1 MKRRFLALV
10 LAGCLAAVL
19 STAAWAMSPTGFYLN
34 VELPSGETIAL
45 DVESGD
51 SIDNVKEELEMK
63 TKIAA
68 GEQHLYY
75 GGKLLVDGRTLAN
88 YNIQKGST
96 LLLTT
101 KIKGTPA
108 GEKLT
113 EENMSGSTI
122 GAPVTISE
130 KTLNSGTYY
139 LCNNVKLTQALVIQG
154 DVTLDLNGFVLKI
167 TGSGSVIKI
176 ESGTLTLVD
185 SHPAAIH
192 KFVKEATGLWT
203 LNENAGTEIVKG
215 GVITGGIGRE
225 HSFSSVYGSISE
237 NGGGGVFINQ
247 DASFVMESGNIV
259 GCSAVGEH
267 NTAGGVLVAR
277 SASFV
282 MKAGKI
288 AGCTAARGGG
298 VYVADKNEAKT
309 LGRFT
314 MEGGSIVGCV
324 ATDESYSGGGVANHG
339 DFTMTGGTIRSCTAT
354 AGHGGGICSVRQL
367 HISGS
372 AVVTDCKAGGSYASS
387 GAMLISPDSTYT
399 AIIAGGTFD
408 GNVVNNKSTTITGG
422 TFSDEVQNSGV
433 IENGQFNGAVN
444 NYEGTI
450 KGGTFY
456 GSVKNESDYD
466 DGVLRRA
473 GTISGGTFNGTV
485 TNEAAGRISGGTY
498 NGSVYGT
505 FYTVAFVSNGGT
517 AVPNQKYANTPVTAP
532 TVSRAGYTL
541 VGWYTDEAC
550 TAAYDFT
557 QPVTDSVTLYA
568 KWEAAPRYYYNS
580 GTTTDTD
587 NADED
592 KKGSPKTFDP
602 GAGIYAV
609 SVALSL
615 TGTAWIGRKRH

>member
-34 VELPSGETIAL
+34 VELPSGKTIAL

-154 DVTLDLNGFVLKI
+154 DVTLDLNGFVLQHENRDAND
-167 TGSGSVIKI
+167 SVIQMD
-176 ESGTLTLVD
+176 SGTLTLVD
-185 SHPAAIH
+185 SNPDAIH

-247 DASFVMESGNIV
+247 DASFVMEGGNIV

-298 VYVADKNEAKT
+298 VYVADRDGDYA
-309 LGRFT
+309 LGSFT
-314 MEGGSIVGCV
+314 MNGGTIEWCV
-324 ATDESYSGGGVANHG
+324 AYGSAAYDDGGGVNNLG
-339 DFTMTGGTIRSCTAT
+339 SFTMNGGTIRNCTA
-354 AGHGGGICSVRQL
+354 AYGYGGGISSLRNITICGDAFVRDCTASQDK
-367 HISGS
+367 SS
-372 AVVTDCKAGGSYASS
+372 AMYLNPSNPADRAVIEGGTFRGNIYASPYCT
-387 GAMLISPDSTYT
+387 GMVAVT
-399 AIIAGGTFD
+399 GGTFD
-408 GNVVNNKSTTITGG
+408 PGQPNGITLH
-422 TFSDEVQNSGV
+422 TV
-433 IENGQFNGAVN
+433 
-444 NYEGTI
+444 
-450 KGGTFY
+450 
-456 GSVKNESDYD
+456 
-466 DGVLRRA
+466 
-473 GTISGGTFNGTV
+473 TFN
-485 TNEAAGRISGGTY
+485 
-498 NGSVYGT
+498 
-505 FYTVAFVSNGGT
+505 SNGGSD
-517 AVPNQKYANTPVTAP
+517 VPEQIRANAAATKPADP
-532 TVSRAGYTL
+532 TRSGYDFG
-541 VGWYTDEAC
+541 GWYTDEA
-550 TAAYDFT
+550 FT
-557 QPVTDSVTLYA
+557 TEYTFTESEKVTQALTLYA
-568 KWEAAPRYYYNS
+568 KWTKEAAKYYYYS
-580 GTTTDTD
+580 PADGSADT
-587 NADED
+587 A
-592 KKGSPKTFDP
+592 KGSPKTFDADV
-602 GAGIYAV
+602 GVYVGMAV
-609 SVALSL
+609 LSVSGSAVVL
-615 TGTAWIGRKRH
+615 GKKRK

>member
-19 STAAWAMSPTGFYLN
+19 STAAWAMSPTGFCLN

-51 SIDNVKEELEMK
+51 SIDNIKGKLETK

-154 DVTLDLNGFVLKI
+154 DVTLDLNGFVLQHENRDAND
-167 TGSGSVIKI
+167 SVIKI

-185 SHPAAIH
+185 SNPDAIH

-298 VYVADKNEAKT
+298 VYVADRDGDYA
-309 LGRFT
+309 LGSFT
-314 MEGGSIVGCV
+314 MNGGTIEWCV
-324 ATDESYSGGGVANHG
+324 AYGSAAYDDGGGVNNLG
-339 DFTMTGGTIRSCTAT
+339 SFTINGGTIRNCTA
-354 AGHGGGICSVRQL
+354 AYGYGGGISSLRNITICGDAFVRDCTASQDE
-367 HISGS
+367 SS
-372 AVVTDCKAGGSYASS
+372 AMYLNPSNPADRAV
-387 GAMLISPDSTYT
+387 IE
-399 AIIAGGTFD
+399 GGTFR
-408 GNVVNNKSTTITGG
+408 GNIYASPYCTGMVAVTGG
-422 TFSDEVQNSGV
+422 IFDPGQP
-433 IENGQFNGAVN
+433 NGITLHTV
-444 NYEGTI
+444 
-450 KGGTFY
+450 
-456 GSVKNESDYD
+456 
-466 DGVLRRA
+466 
-473 GTISGGTFNGTV
+473 TFN
-485 TNEAAGRISGGTY
+485 
-498 NGSVYGT
+498 
-505 FYTVAFVSNGGT
+505 SNGGSD
-517 AVPNQKYANTPVTAP
+517 VPEQIRANAAATKPD
-532 TVSRAGYTL
+532 SRKAGYTL

-557 QPVTDSVTLYA
+557 KPVTDSVTLYA

>member
-19 STAAWAMSPTGFYLN
+19 STAAWATLPTGFYLN

-45 DVESGD
+45 DAESGD

-122 GAPVTISE
+122 GAPVTINE

-192 KFVKEATGLWT
+192 KFVKNTDDLWMLDESQGAGIIRGGIITGR
-203 LNENAGTEIVKG
+203 NAG
-215 GVITGGIGRE
+215 
-225 HSFSSVYGSISE
+225 Y
-237 NGGGGVFINQ
+237 NDGGGVYVCPG
-247 DASFVMESGNIV
+247 AGLVMRGGSIV
-259 GCSAVGEH
+259 GC
-267 NTAGGVLVAR
+267 
-277 SASFV
+277 
-282 MKAGKI
+282 KAKQ
-288 AGCTAARGGG
+288 GGG

-372 AVVTDCKAGGSYASS
+372 AIVTDCKAGGSYVSS

-399 AIIAGGTFD
+399 AVIAGGTFD
-408 GNVVNNKSTTITGG
+408 GNVVNNKSTTIIGG
-422 TFSDEVQNSGV
+422 TFSGQVRNSGV

-456 GSVKNESDYD
+456 GSVKNSGECDL
-466 DGVLRRA
+466 GTPFHI
-473 GTISGGTFNGTV
+473 GTISGGTFNGNV
-485 TNEAAGRISGGTY
+485 TNEGAGRISGGTF
-498 NGSVYGT
+498 NGSLDGT
-505 FYTVAFVSNGGT
+505 FYTVAFESNGGSD
-517 AVPNQKYANTPVTAP
+517 VPGQIRANAAATKPADP
-532 TVSRAGYTL
+532 TRSGY
-541 VGWYTDEAC
+541 VFAGWYTDEAC

-557 QPVTDSVTLYA
+557 QPVTDNITLYA

-587 NADED
+587 NGDED

>member
-34 VELPSGETIAL
+34 VELPSGKTIAL

-51 SIDNVKEELEMK
+51 SIDNVKQK
-63 TKIAA
+63 VQNAA
-68 GEQHLYY
+68 GVSVTEQYLYY
-75 GGKLLVDGRTLAN
+75 GGKFLNNGRTLAD
-88 YNIQKGST
+88 YNIQKEST
-96 LLLTT
+96 LLVASEA
-101 KIKGTPA
+101 KGTPSGTPLTA
-108 GEKLT
+108 AEPLKEWVNITEEKVLT
-113 EENMSGSTI
+113 E
-122 GAPVTISE
+122 GA
-130 KTLNSGTYY
+130 YF
-139 LCNNVKLTQALVIQG
+139 LCNNVNLTQTLVIRG
-154 DVTLDLNGFVLKI
+154 NVTLDLNGFVLKI

-192 KFVKEATGLWT
+192 KFVKNTDDLWM
-203 LNENAGTEIVKG
+203 LDESQGAGIVRG
-215 GVITGGIGRE
+215 GIITGGIGRE

-247 DASFVMESGNIV
+247 DASFVMEGGNIV

-298 VYVADKNEAKT
+298 VYVADRDGDYA
-309 LGRFT
+309 LGSFT
-314 MEGGSIVGCV
+314 MNGGTIEWCV
-324 ATDESYSGGGVANHG
+324 AYGSAAYDDGGGVNNLG
-339 DFTMTGGTIRSCTAT
+339 SFTMNGGTIRNCTA
-354 AGHGGGICSVRQL
+354 AYGYGGGISSLRNITICGDAFVRDCTASQDK
-367 HISGS
+367 SS
-372 AVVTDCKAGGSYASS
+372 AMYLNPSNPADRAVIEGGTFRGNIYASPYCT
-387 GAMLISPDSTYT
+387 GMVAVT
-399 AIIAGGTFD
+399 GGTFD
-408 GNVVNNKSTTITGG
+408 PGQPNGITLH
-422 TFSDEVQNSGV
+422 TV
-433 IENGQFNGAVN
+433 
-444 NYEGTI
+444 
-450 KGGTFY
+450 
-456 GSVKNESDYD
+456 
-466 DGVLRRA
+466 
-473 GTISGGTFNGTV
+473 TFN
-485 TNEAAGRISGGTY
+485 
-498 NGSVYGT
+498 
-505 FYTVAFVSNGGT
+505 SNGGSD
-517 AVPNQKYANTPVTAP
+517 VPRQIRANAAATKPADP
-532 TVSRAGYTL
+532 TRSGY
-541 VGWYTDEAC
+541 VFAGWYTDEAC

-557 QPVTDSVTLYA
+557 QPVRDSVTLYA

-587 NADED
+587 NADKD

>member
-19 STAAWAMSPTGFYLN
+19 STAAWASETPTS
-34 VELPSGETIAL
+34 VST
-45 DVESGD
+45 ES
-51 SIDNVKEELEMK
+51 E
-63 TKIAA
+63 
-68 GEQHLYY
+68 
-75 GGKLLVDGRTLAN
+75 
-88 YNIQKGST
+88 
-96 LLLTT
+96 LTT
-101 KIKGTPA
+101 ALGDTAVTSIQLKGNIDISNT
-108 GEKLT
+108 LV
-113 EENMSGSTI
+113 
-122 GAPVTISE
+122 VT
-130 KTLNSGTYY
+130 K
-139 LCNNVKLTQALVIQG
+139 
-154 DVTLDLNGFVLKI
+154 DVTLDLNGFVLQHENRDAND
-167 TGSGSVIKI
+167 SVIKI

-185 SHPAAIH
+185 SNPDAIH

-203 LNENAGTEIVKG
+203 LNENAGTKIVKG

-247 DASFVMESGNIV
+247 DASFVMEGGNIV

-298 VYVADKNEAKT
+298 VYVADRDGDYA
-309 LGRFT
+309 LGSFT
-314 MEGGSIVGCV
+314 MNGGTIEWCV
-324 ATDESYSGGGVANHG
+324 AYGSAAYDDGGGVNNLG
-339 DFTMTGGTIRSCTAT
+339 SFTMNGGTIRNCTA
-354 AGHGGGICSVRQL
+354 AYGYGGGISSLRNITICGDAFVRDCTASQDK
-367 HISGS
+367 SS
-372 AVVTDCKAGGSYASS
+372 AMYLNPSNPADRAVIEGGTFRGNIYASPYCT
-387 GAMLISPDSTYT
+387 GMVAVT
-399 AIIAGGTFD
+399 GGTFD
-408 GNVVNNKSTTITGG
+408 PGQPNGITLH
-422 TFSDEVQNSGV
+422 TV
-433 IENGQFNGAVN
+433 
-444 NYEGTI
+444 
-450 KGGTFY
+450 
-456 GSVKNESDYD
+456 
-466 DGVLRRA
+466 
-473 GTISGGTFNGTV
+473 TFN
-485 TNEAAGRISGGTY
+485 
-498 NGSVYGT
+498 
-505 FYTVAFVSNGGT
+505 SNGGSD
-517 AVPNQKYANTPVTAP
+517 VPEQIRANAAATKPADP
-532 TVSRAGYTL
+532 TRSGY
-541 VGWYTDEAC
+541 VFAGWYTDEAC

-557 QPVTDSVTLYA
+557 KPVTDNITLYA

>member
-19 STAAWAMSPTGFYLN
+19 STAAWAMSPTGFCLN

-45 DVESGD
+45 DAASGD
-51 SIDNVKEELEMK
+51 SIDNIIGKLETK

-139 LCNNVKLTQALVIQG
+139 LCNNVNLTHPLVIRG
-154 DVTLDLNGFVLKI
+154 NVTLDLNGFVLKI

-192 KFVKEATGLWT
+192 KFVKNTDDLWM
-203 LNENAGTEIVKG
+203 LDENAGTEIVKG

-247 DASFVMESGNIV
+247 DASFVMEGGNIV

-298 VYVADKNEAKT
+298 VYVADRDGDYA
-309 LGRFT
+309 LGSFT
-314 MEGGSIVGCV
+314 MNGGTIEWCV
-324 ATDESYSGGGVANHG
+324 AYGSAAYDDGGGVNNLG
-339 DFTMTGGTIRSCTAT
+339 SFTMNGGTIRNCTA
-354 AGHGGGICSVRQL
+354 AYGYGGGISSLRNITICGDAFVRDCTASQDE
-367 HISGS
+367 SS
-372 AVVTDCKAGGSYASS
+372 AMYLNPSNPADRAVIEGGTFRGNIYASPYCT
-387 GAMLISPDSTYT
+387 GMVAVT
-399 AIIAGGTFD
+399 GGTFD
-408 GNVVNNKSTTITGG
+408 PGQPNGITLY
-422 TFSDEVQNSGV
+422 TV
-433 IENGQFNGAVN
+433 
-444 NYEGTI
+444 
-450 KGGTFY
+450 
-456 GSVKNESDYD
+456 
-466 DGVLRRA
+466 
-473 GTISGGTFNGTV
+473 TFN
-485 TNEAAGRISGGTY
+485 
-498 NGSVYGT
+498 
-505 FYTVAFVSNGGT
+505 SNGGSD
-517 AVPNQKYANTPVTAP
+517 VPEQMRANAAATKPD
-532 TVSRAGYTL
+532 SRKAGYTL

-557 QPVTDSVTLYA
+557 QPVTDNITLYA
-568 KWEAAPRYYYNS
+568 KWEAALRYYYNS

-602 GAGIYAV
+602 GVGIYAV

>member
-19 STAAWAMSPTGFYLN
+19 STAAWATSPTGFYLN

-45 DVESGD
+45 NVESGD
-51 SIDNVKEELEMK
+51 SIDNVKQK
-63 TKIAA
+63 VQNAA
-68 GEQHLYY
+68 GVSVTEQYLYY
-75 GGKLLVDGRTLAN
+75 GGKFLNNGRTLAD
-88 YNIQKGST
+88 YNIQKEST
-96 LLLTT
+96 LLVASEE
-101 KIKGTPA
+101 KGVPN
-108 GEKLT
+108 GVRLT
-113 EENMSGSTI
+113 EESATGIAIELT
-122 GAPVTISE
+122 E
-130 KTLNSGTYY
+130 KTTLTAGEYY
-139 LCNNVKLTQALVIQG
+139 LCNNVNLTQTLVIRG
-154 DVTLDLNGFVLKI
+154 NVTLDLNGFVLKI

-185 SHPAAIH
+185 SNPDAIH

-203 LNENAGTEIVKG
+203 LNENAGTKIVKG
-215 GVITGGIGRE
+215 GVITSGIGRE

-247 DASFVMESGNIV
+247 DASFVMEGGNIV

-298 VYVADKNEAKT
+298 VYVADRDGDYA
-309 LGRFT
+309 LGSFT
-314 MEGGSIVGCV
+314 MNGGTIEWCV
-324 ATDESYSGGGVANHG
+324 AYGSAAYDDGGGVNNLG
-339 DFTMTGGTIRSCTAT
+339 SFTMNGGTIRNCTA
-354 AGHGGGICSVRQL
+354 AYGYGGGISSLRNITICGDAFVRDCTASQDK
-367 HISGS
+367 SS
-372 AVVTDCKAGGSYASS
+372 AMYLNPSNPADRAVIEGGTFRGNIYASPYCT
-387 GAMLISPDSTYT
+387 GMVAVT
-399 AIIAGGTFD
+399 GGTFD
-408 GNVVNNKSTTITGG
+408 PG
-422 TFSDEVQNSGV
+422 QP
-433 IENGQFNGAVN
+433 NGIPLHTV
-444 NYEGTI
+444 
-450 KGGTFY
+450 
-456 GSVKNESDYD
+456 
-466 DGVLRRA
+466 
-473 GTISGGTFNGTV
+473 TFN
-485 TNEAAGRISGGTY
+485 
-498 NGSVYGT
+498 
-505 FYTVAFVSNGGT
+505 SNGGSD
-517 AVPNQKYANTPVTAP
+517 VPEQIRANAAATKPD
-532 TVSRAGYTL
+532 SRRAGYTL

-557 QPVTDSVTLYA
+557 QPVTDSVSLYA

>member
-19 STAAWAMSPTGFYLN
+19 STAVWATSPTGFYLN
-34 VELPSGETIAL
+34 VELPSGKTIAL

-75 GGKLLVDGRTLAN
+75 GGNSLVDGRTLAN

-154 DVTLDLNGFVLKI
+154 DVTLDLNGFVLQHEKRDAND
-167 TGSGSVIKI
+167 SVIQMD
-176 ESGTLTLVD
+176 SGTLTLVD

-247 DASFVMESGNIV
+247 DASFVMEGGNIV
-259 GCSAVGEH
+259 GC
-267 NTAGGVLVAR
+267 
-277 SASFV
+277 
-282 MKAGKI
+282 KAQQ
-288 AGCTAARGGG
+288 GGG

>member
-19 STAAWAMSPTGFYLN
+19 STAAWATSPTGFYLN
-34 VELPSGETIAL
+34 VELPGGETIAL

-51 SIDNVKEELEMK
+51 SIDNIKGKLETK

-75 GGKLLVDGRTLAN
+75 GGNLLVDGRTLAN

-154 DVTLDLNGFVLKI
+154 DVTLDLNGFVLQHENRDAND
-167 TGSGSVIKI
+167 SVIQMD
-176 ESGTLTLVD
+176 SGTLTLVD
-185 SHPAAIH
+185 SNPDAIH

-247 DASFVMESGNIV
+247 DASFVMEGGNIV

-298 VYVADKNEAKT
+298 VYVADRDGDYA
-309 LGRFT
+309 LGSFT
-314 MEGGSIVGCV
+314 MNGGTIEWCV
-324 ATDESYSGGGVANHG
+324 AYGSAAYDDGGGVNNLG
-339 DFTMTGGTIRSCTAT
+339 SFTMNGGTIRNCTA
-354 AGHGGGICSVRQL
+354 AYGYGGGISSLRNITICGDAFVRDCTASQDK
-367 HISGS
+367 SS
-372 AVVTDCKAGGSYASS
+372 AMYLNPSNPADRAVIEGGTFRGNIYASPYCT
-387 GAMLISPDSTYT
+387 GMVAVT
-399 AIIAGGTFD
+399 GGTFD
-408 GNVVNNKSTTITGG
+408 PG
-422 TFSDEVQNSGV
+422 QP
-433 IENGQFNGAVN
+433 NGIPLYTV
-444 NYEGTI
+444 
-450 KGGTFY
+450 
-456 GSVKNESDYD
+456 
-466 DGVLRRA
+466 
-473 GTISGGTFNGTV
+473 TFN
-485 TNEAAGRISGGTY
+485 
-498 NGSVYGT
+498 
-505 FYTVAFVSNGGT
+505 SNGGSD
-517 AVPNQKYANTPVTAP
+517 VPEQIRANAAATKPD
-532 TVSRAGYTL
+532 SRRAGYTL

-557 QPVTDSVTLYA
+557 QPVTDNITLYA

-587 NADED
+587 NGDED

-615 TGTAWIGRKRH
+615 TGTAWICRKRH

>member
-34 VELPSGETIAL
+34 VELPSGKTIAL
-45 DVESGD
+45 DAESGD
-51 SIDNVKEELEMK
+51 SIDNIKGKLETK

-154 DVTLDLNGFVLKI
+154 DVTLDLNGFVLQHENRDAND
-167 TGSGSVIKI
+167 SVIKI
-176 ESGTLTLVD
+176 EIGTLTLVD
-185 SHPAAIH
+185 SNPDAIH

-247 DASFVMESGNIV
+247 DASFVMEGGNIV

-298 VYVADKNEAKT
+298 VYVADRDGDYA
-309 LGRFT
+309 LGSFT
-314 MEGGSIVGCV
+314 MNGGTIEWCV
-324 ATDESYSGGGVANHG
+324 AYGSAAYDDGGGVNNLG
-339 DFTMTGGTIRSCTAT
+339 SFTMNGGTIRNCTA
-354 AGHGGGICSVRQL
+354 AYGYGGGISSLRNITICGDAFVRDCTASQDK
-367 HISGS
+367 SS
-372 AVVTDCKAGGSYASS
+372 AMYLNPSNPADRAVIEGGTFRGNIYASPYCT
-387 GAMLISPDSTYT
+387 GMVAVT
-399 AIIAGGTFD
+399 GGTFD
-408 GNVVNNKSTTITGG
+408 PGQPNGITLY
-422 TFSDEVQNSGV
+422 TV
-433 IENGQFNGAVN
+433 
-444 NYEGTI
+444 
-450 KGGTFY
+450 
-456 GSVKNESDYD
+456 
-466 DGVLRRA
+466 
-473 GTISGGTFNGTV
+473 TFN
-485 TNEAAGRISGGTY
+485 
-498 NGSVYGT
+498 
-505 FYTVAFVSNGGT
+505 SNGGSD
-517 AVPNQKYANTPVTAP
+517 VPGQIRANAP
-532 TVSRAGYTL
+532 ATKPDDPTKEVFDFG
-541 VGWYTDEAC
+541 GWYTD
-550 TAAYDFT
+550 AAFT
-557 QPVTDSVTLYA
+557 TEYKFTESEKVTQDMPLYA
-568 KWEAAPRYYYNS
+568 KWTKEAAKYYYYS
-580 GTTTDTD
+580 P
-587 NADED
+587 ADGSAD
-592 KKGSPKTFDP
+592 APKASPKTFD
-602 GAGIYAV
+602 AGVGVYVGMAV
-609 SVALSL
+609 LSVCGSAVVL
-615 TGTAWIGRKRH
+615 GKKRK

>member
-19 STAAWAMSPTGFYLN
+19 STAAWASPTPTS
-34 VELPSGETIAL
+34 VST
-45 DVESGD
+45 
-51 SIDNVKEELEMK
+51 EM
-63 TKIAA
+63 
-68 GEQHLYY
+68 E
-75 GGKLLVDGRTLAN
+75 
-88 YNIQKGST
+88 
-96 LLLTT
+96 LTT
-101 KIKGTPA
+101 ALGDTAVTSIQLKGNIDISNT
-108 GEKLT
+108 LV
-113 EENMSGSTI
+113 
-122 GAPVTISE
+122 VT
-130 KTLNSGTYY
+130 K
-139 LCNNVKLTQALVIQG
+139 

-185 SHPAAIH
+185 SHPDAIH

-203 LNENAGTEIVKG
+203 LDENAGTEIVKG

-247 DASFVMESGNIV
+247 DASFVMEGGNIV

-298 VYVADKNEAKT
+298 VYVADRDGDYA
-309 LGRFT
+309 LGSFT
-314 MEGGSIVGCV
+314 MNGGTIEWCV
-324 ATDESYSGGGVANHG
+324 AYGSAAYDDGGGVNNLG
-339 DFTMTGGTIRSCTAT
+339 SFTMNGGTIRNCTA
-354 AGHGGGICSVRQL
+354 AYGYGGGISSLRNITICGDAFVRDCTASQDK
-367 HISGS
+367 SS
-372 AVVTDCKAGGSYASS
+372 AMYLNPSNPADRAVIEGGTFRGNIYASPYCT
-387 GAMLISPDSTYT
+387 GMVAVT
-399 AIIAGGTFD
+399 GGTFD
-408 GNVVNNKSTTITGG
+408 PG
-422 TFSDEVQNSGV
+422 QP
-433 IENGQFNGAVN
+433 NGIPLYTV
-444 NYEGTI
+444 
-450 KGGTFY
+450 
-456 GSVKNESDYD
+456 
-466 DGVLRRA
+466 
-473 GTISGGTFNGTV
+473 TFN
-485 TNEAAGRISGGTY
+485 
-498 NGSVYGT
+498 
-505 FYTVAFVSNGGT
+505 SNGGSD
-517 AVPNQKYANTPVTAP
+517 VPGQIRANAAATKPD
-532 TVSRAGYTL
+532 SRKAGYTL

-587 NADED
+587 NGDED

>member
-34 VELPSGETIAL
+34 VELPSGKTIAL
-45 DVESGD
+45 DAESGD
-51 SIDNVKEELEMK
+51 SIDNIKGKLETK

-154 DVTLDLNGFVLKI
+154 DVTLDLNGFVLQHENRDAND
-167 TGSGSVIKI
+167 SVIQMD
-176 ESGTLTLVD
+176 SGTLTLVD
-185 SHPAAIH
+185 SNPDAIH

-247 DASFVMESGNIV
+247 DASFVMEGGNIV

-298 VYVADKNEAKT
+298 VYVADRDGDYA
-309 LGRFT
+309 LGSFT
-314 MEGGSIVGCV
+314 MNGGTIEWCV
-324 ATDESYSGGGVANHG
+324 AYGSAAYDDGGGVNNLG
-339 DFTMTGGTIRSCTAT
+339 SFTMNGGTIRNCTA
-354 AGHGGGICSVRQL
+354 AYGYGGGISSLRNITICGDAFVRDCTASQDK
-367 HISGS
+367 SS
-372 AVVTDCKAGGSYASS
+372 AMYLNPSNPADRAVIEGGTFRGNIYASPYCT
-387 GAMLISPDSTYT
+387 GMVAVT
-399 AIIAGGTFD
+399 GGTFD
-408 GNVVNNKSTTITGG
+408 PGQPNGITLH
-422 TFSDEVQNSGV
+422 TV
-433 IENGQFNGAVN
+433 
-444 NYEGTI
+444 
-450 KGGTFY
+450 
-456 GSVKNESDYD
+456 
-466 DGVLRRA
+466 
-473 GTISGGTFNGTV
+473 TFN
-485 TNEAAGRISGGTY
+485 
-498 NGSVYGT
+498 
-505 FYTVAFVSNGGT
+505 SNGGSD
-517 AVPNQKYANTPVTAP
+517 VPGQIRANAAATKPADP
-532 TVSRAGYTL
+532 TRSGYDFG
-541 VGWYTDEAC
+541 GWYTDEA
-550 TAAYDFT
+550 FT
-557 QPVTDSVTLYA
+557 TEYTFTESEKVTQALTLYA
-568 KWEAAPRYYYNS
+568 KWTKEAAKYYYYS
-580 GTTTDTD
+580 P
-587 NADED
+587 ADGSAD
-592 KKGSPKTFDP
+592 AAKGSPKTFD
-602 GAGIYAV
+602 AGVGVYVGMAV
-609 SVALSL
+609 LSL
-615 TGTAWIGRKRH
+615 SGSAVVLGKKRK

>member
-19 STAAWAMSPTGFYLN
+19 NTAAWATSPTGFCLN

-45 DVESGD
+45 DAASGD
-51 SIDNVKEELEMK
+51 SIDNIIGKLETK

-139 LCNNVKLTQALVIQG
+139 LCNNVKLTQALVIRG
-154 DVTLDLNGFVLKI
+154 NVTLDLNGFVLKI

-247 DASFVMESGNIV
+247 DASFVMEGGNIV

-298 VYVADKNEAKT
+298 VYVADRDGDYA
-309 LGRFT
+309 LGSFT
-314 MEGGSIVGCV
+314 MNGGTIEWCV
-324 ATDESYSGGGVANHG
+324 AYGSAAYDDGGGVNNLG
-339 DFTMTGGTIRSCTAT
+339 SFTMNGGTIRNCTA
-354 AGHGGGICSVRQL
+354 AYGYGGGISSLRNITICGDAFVRDCTASQDK
-367 HISGS
+367 SS
-372 AVVTDCKAGGSYASS
+372 AMYLNPSNPADRAVIEGGTFRGNIYASPYRT
-387 GAMLISPDSTYT
+387 GMVAVT
-399 AIIAGGTFD
+399 GGTFD
-408 GNVVNNKSTTITGG
+408 PGQPNGITLH
-422 TFSDEVQNSGV
+422 TV
-433 IENGQFNGAVN
+433 
-444 NYEGTI
+444 
-450 KGGTFY
+450 
-456 GSVKNESDYD
+456 
-466 DGVLRRA
+466 
-473 GTISGGTFNGTV
+473 TFN
-485 TNEAAGRISGGTY
+485 
-498 NGSVYGT
+498 
-505 FYTVAFVSNGGT
+505 SNGGSD
-517 AVPNQKYANTPVTAP
+517 VPEQIRANAAATKPD
-532 TVSRAGYTL
+532 SRKAGYTL

-557 QPVTDSVTLYA
+557 KPVTDNITLYA

-615 TGTAWIGRKRH
+615 TGTVWIGRKRH

>member
-19 STAAWAMSPTGFYLN
+19 STAAWATSPTGFCLN

-45 DVESGD
+45 DAESGD
-51 SIDNVKEELEMK
+51 SIDNVKQK
-63 TKIAA
+63 VQNAA
-68 GEQHLYY
+68 GVSVTEQYLYY
-75 GGKLLVDGRTLAN
+75 GGKFLNNGRTLAD
-88 YNIQKGST
+88 YNIQKEST
-96 LLLTT
+96 LLVASEA
-101 KIKGTPA
+101 KGTPSGTPLTA
-108 GEKLT
+108 AEPLKEWVNITEEKVLT
-113 EENMSGSTI
+113 E
-122 GAPVTISE
+122 GA
-130 KTLNSGTYY
+130 YF
-139 LCNNVKLTQALVIQG
+139 LCNNVNLTHPLVIQG

-247 DASFVMESGNIV
+247 DASFVMEGGNIV

-298 VYVADKNEAKT
+298 VYVADRDGDYA
-309 LGRFT
+309 LGSFT
-314 MEGGSIVGCV
+314 MNGGTIEWCV
-324 ATDESYSGGGVANHG
+324 AYGSAAYDDGGGVNNLG
-339 DFTMTGGTIRSCTAT
+339 SFTMNGGTIRNCTA
-354 AGHGGGICSVRQL
+354 AYGYGGGISSLRNITICGDAFVRDCTASQDK
-367 HISGS
+367 SS
-372 AVVTDCKAGGSYASS
+372 AMYLNPSNPADRAVIEGGTFRGNIYASPYCT
-387 GAMLISPDSTYT
+387 GMVAVT
-399 AIIAGGTFD
+399 GGTFD
-408 GNVVNNKSTTITGG
+408 PGQPNGITLH
-422 TFSDEVQNSGV
+422 TV
-433 IENGQFNGAVN
+433 
-444 NYEGTI
+444 
-450 KGGTFY
+450 
-456 GSVKNESDYD
+456 
-466 DGVLRRA
+466 
-473 GTISGGTFNGTV
+473 TFN
-485 TNEAAGRISGGTY
+485 
-498 NGSVYGT
+498 
-505 FYTVAFVSNGGT
+505 SNGGSD
-517 AVPNQKYANTPVTAP
+517 VPEQIRANAAATKPD
-532 TVSRAGYTL
+532 SRKAGYTL

-557 QPVTDSVTLYA
+557 KPVTDSVTLYA

-587 NADED
+587 NAGED

>member
-19 STAAWAMSPTGFYLN
+19 STAAWAMCLN

-51 SIDNVKEELEMK
+51 SIDNVKQK
-63 TKIAA
+63 VQNAA
-68 GEQHLYY
+68 GVSVTEQYLYY
-75 GGKLLVDGRTLAN
+75 GGKFLYNGRTLAD
-88 YNIQKGST
+88 YNIQKEST
-96 LLLTT
+96 LLVASEE
-101 KIKGTPA
+101 KGVPN
-108 GEKLT
+108 GVRLT
-113 EENMSGSTI
+113 EESATGIAIELT
-122 GAPVTISE
+122 E
-130 KTLNSGTYY
+130 KTTLTAGEYY
-139 LCNNVKLTQALVIQG
+139 LCNNVNLTQTLVIRG
-154 DVTLDLNGFVLKI
+154 NVTLDLNGFVLKI
-167 TGSGSVIKI
+167 IGSGSVIKI

-192 KFVKEATGLWT
+192 KFVKNTDDLWM
-203 LNENAGTEIVKG
+203 LDESQGAGIVRG
-215 GVITGGIGRE
+215 GIITGGNAG
-225 HSFSSVYGSISE
+225 Y
-237 NGGGGVFINQ
+237 NDGGGVYVCPG
-247 DASFVMESGNIV
+247 AELVMRGGSIV
-259 GCSAVGEH
+259 GC
-267 NTAGGVLVAR
+267 
-277 SASFV
+277 
-282 MKAGKI
+282 KAKQ
-288 AGCTAARGGG
+288 GGG

-314 MEGGSIVGCV
+314 MKGGSIVGCV

-339 DFTMTGGTIRSCTAT
+339 DFTMTGGTIHRCSTT
-354 AGHGGGICSVRQL
+354 EGSGGGICSVRQL

-372 AVVTDCKAGGSYASS
+372 AIVTDCKAGGSYASS
-387 GAMLISPDSTYT
+387 GAMLISPGSTYT
-399 AIIAGGTFD
+399 AVIAGGTFD
-408 GNVVNNKSTTITGG
+408 GNVENSKGTITGG
-422 TFSDEVQNSGV
+422 TFNGQVRNSGV

-450 KGGTFY
+450 KGGTF
-456 GSVKNESDYD
+456 
-466 DGVLRRA
+466 
-473 GTISGGTFNGTV
+473 NGTV
-485 TNEAAGRISGGTY
+485 TNEGAGRISGGTY

>member
-45 DVESGD
+45 DAESGD
-51 SIDNVKEELEMK
+51 SIDNIKGKLETK

-75 GGKLLVDGRTLAN
+75 GGNLLVDGRTLAN

-154 DVTLDLNGFVLKI
+154 DVTLDLNGFVLQHENRDAND
-167 TGSGSVIKI
+167 SVIQMD
-176 ESGTLTLVD
+176 SGTLTLVD
-185 SHPAAIH
+185 SNPDAIH

-247 DASFVMESGNIV
+247 DASFVMEGGNIV

-298 VYVADKNEAKT
+298 VYVADRDGDYA
-309 LGRFT
+309 LGSFT
-314 MEGGSIVGCV
+314 MNGGTIEWCV
-324 ATDESYSGGGVANHG
+324 AYGSAAYDDGGGVNNLG
-339 DFTMTGGTIRSCTAT
+339 SFTMNGGTIRNCTA
-354 AGHGGGICSVRQL
+354 AYGYGGGISSLRNITICGDAFVRDCTASQDK
-367 HISGS
+367 SS
-372 AVVTDCKAGGSYASS
+372 AMYLNPSNPADRAVIEGGTFRGNIYASPYCT
-387 GAMLISPDSTYT
+387 GMVAVT
-399 AIIAGGTFD
+399 GGTFD
-408 GNVVNNKSTTITGG
+408 PG
-422 TFSDEVQNSGV
+422 QP
-433 IENGQFNGAVN
+433 NGIPLYTV
-444 NYEGTI
+444 
-450 KGGTFY
+450 
-456 GSVKNESDYD
+456 
-466 DGVLRRA
+466 
-473 GTISGGTFNGTV
+473 TFN
-485 TNEAAGRISGGTY
+485 
-498 NGSVYGT
+498 
-505 FYTVAFVSNGGT
+505 SNGGSD
-517 AVPNQKYANTPVTAP
+517 VPEQIRANAAATKPD
-532 TVSRAGYTL
+532 SRKAGYTL

-557 QPVTDSVTLYA
+557 KPVTDSVTLYA

-587 NADED
+587 NGDED

>member
-19 STAAWAMSPTGFYLN
+19 STAAWATSPTGFYLN
-34 VELPSGETIAL
+34 VELPSGETISL

-51 SIDNVKEELEMK
+51 SIDNVKQK
-63 TKIAA
+63 VQNAA
-68 GEQHLYY
+68 GVSVTEQYLYY
-75 GGKLLVDGRTLAN
+75 GGKFLNNGRTLAD
-88 YNIQKGST
+88 YNIQKEST
-96 LLLTT
+96 LLVASEE
-101 KIKGTPA
+101 KGVPN
-108 GEKLT
+108 GVRLT
-113 EENMSGSTI
+113 EESATGIAIELT
-122 GAPVTISE
+122 E
-130 KTLNSGTYY
+130 KTTLTAGEYY
-139 LCNNVKLTQALVIQG
+139 LCNNVNLTQTLVIQG
-154 DVTLDLNGFVLKI
+154 NVTLDLNGFVLKI

-185 SHPAAIH
+185 SNPDAIH

-247 DASFVMESGNIV
+247 DASFVMEGGNIV

-298 VYVADKNEAKT
+298 VYVADRDGDYA
-309 LGRFT
+309 LGSFT
-314 MEGGSIVGCV
+314 MNGGTIEWCV
-324 ATDESYSGGGVANHG
+324 AYGSAAYDDGGGVNNLG
-339 DFTMTGGTIRSCTAT
+339 SFTMNGGTIRNCTA
-354 AGHGGGICSVRQL
+354 AYGYGGGISSLRNITICGDAFVRDCTASQDK
-367 HISGS
+367 SS
-372 AVVTDCKAGGSYASS
+372 AMYLNPSNPADRAVIEGGTFRGNIYASPYRT
-387 GAMLISPDSTYT
+387 GMVAVT
-399 AIIAGGTFD
+399 GGTFD
-408 GNVVNNKSTTITGG
+408 PGQPNGITLH
-422 TFSDEVQNSGV
+422 TV
-433 IENGQFNGAVN
+433 
-444 NYEGTI
+444 
-450 KGGTFY
+450 
-456 GSVKNESDYD
+456 
-466 DGVLRRA
+466 
-473 GTISGGTFNGTV
+473 TFN
-485 TNEAAGRISGGTY
+485 
-498 NGSVYGT
+498 
-505 FYTVAFVSNGGT
+505 SNGGSD
-517 AVPNQKYANTPVTAP
+517 VPEQIRANAAATKPD
-532 TVSRAGYTL
+532 SRKAGYTL

-557 QPVTDSVTLYA
+557 KPVTDNITLYA

-580 GTTTDTD
+580 GTTETGKTDE
-587 NADED
+587 N

-615 TGTAWIGRKRH
+615 TGTVWIGQKRH

>member
-34 VELPSGETIAL
+34 VELPSGKTIAL

-154 DVTLDLNGFVLKI
+154 DVTLDLNGFVLQHENRDAND
-167 TGSGSVIKI
+167 SVIQMD
-176 ESGTLTLVD
+176 SGTLTLVD
-185 SHPAAIH
+185 SNPDAIH

-215 GVITGGIGRE
+215 GVITGGTGSTYKYNNDIGQI
-225 HSFSSVYGSISE
+225 VY
-237 NGGGGVFINQ
+237 NDCGGGVFVAPG
-247 DASFVMESGNIV
+247 ASFVMEGGNIV
-259 GCSAVGEH
+259 GCSA
-267 NTAGGVLVAR
+267 
-277 SASFV
+277 
-282 MKAGKI
+282 GK
-288 AGCTAARGGG
+288 
-298 VYVADKNEAKT
+298 
-309 LGRFT
+309 
-314 MEGGSIVGCV
+314 
-324 ATDESYSGGGVANHG
+324 SGGGVKVTNDG
-339 DFTMTGGTIRSCTAT
+339 DFKMSGGTISGCTAGGGGGIDNRGT
-354 AGHGGGICSVRQL
+354 TTLSDNAKIKSCSATGTERDDHGGGVCSYRNLTVSGSMV
-367 HISGS
+367 ISGCT
-372 AVVTDCKAGGSYASS
+372 AQNNNSYAMYVTTGYPDARSS
-387 GAMLISPDSTYT
+387 IE
-399 AIIAGGTFD
+399 GGTFD
-408 GNVVNNKSTTITGG
+408 GSVWLNHSSSGKIT
-422 TFSDEVQNSGV
+422 V
-433 IENGQFNGAVN
+433 
-444 NYEGTI
+444 
-450 KGGTFY
+450 
-456 GSVKNESDYD
+456 
-466 DGVLRRA
+466 
-473 GTISGGTFNGTV
+473 SGGTFKNGVSGAWTV
-485 TNEAAGRISGGTY
+485 TFDTDGGTPEPE
-498 NGSVYGT
+498 S
-505 FYTVAFVSNGGT
+505 
-517 AVPNQKYANTPVTAP
+517 QIRANLPATKPDDP
-532 TVSRAGYTL
+532 TKEGFDFG
-541 VGWYTDEAC
+541 GWYTD
-550 TAAYDFT
+550 AAFT
-557 QPVTDSVTLYA
+557 TEYKFTESEKVTQALTLYA
-568 KWEAAPRYYYNS
+568 KWTKEAPKYYYYS
-580 GTTTDTD
+580 PAVGS
-587 NADED
+587 ADAP
-592 KKGSPKTFDP
+592 KGSPKTFDA
-602 GAGIYAV
+602 GVGIYAV

>member
-19 STAAWAMSPTGFYLN
+19 STAAWATLPTGFYLN

-45 DVESGD
+45 DAESGD
-51 SIDNVKEELEMK
+51 SIDNIKGKVETK

-75 GGKLLVDGRTLAN
+75 GGNLLVDGRTLAN

-154 DVTLDLNGFVLKI
+154 DVTLDLNGFVLQHENRDAND
-167 TGSGSVIKI
+167 SVIKI

-185 SHPAAIH
+185 SNPDAIH

-247 DASFVMESGNIV
+247 DASFVMEGGNIV

-298 VYVADKNEAKT
+298 VYVADRDGDYA
-309 LGRFT
+309 LGSFT
-314 MEGGSIVGCV
+314 MNGGTIEWCV
-324 ATDESYSGGGVANHG
+324 AYGSAAYDDGGGVNNLG
-339 DFTMTGGTIRSCTAT
+339 SFTMNSGTIRNCTA
-354 AGHGGGICSVRQL
+354 AYGYGGGISILRNITICGDAFVRDCTASQDK
-367 HISGS
+367 SS
-372 AVVTDCKAGGSYASS
+372 AMYLNPSNPADRAVIEGGTFRGNIYASPYCT
-387 GAMLISPDSTYT
+387 GMVAVT
-399 AIIAGGTFD
+399 GGTFD
-408 GNVVNNKSTTITGG
+408 PG
-422 TFSDEVQNSGV
+422 QP
-433 IENGQFNGAVN
+433 NGIPLYTV
-444 NYEGTI
+444 
-450 KGGTFY
+450 
-456 GSVKNESDYD
+456 
-466 DGVLRRA
+466 
-473 GTISGGTFNGTV
+473 TFN
-485 TNEAAGRISGGTY
+485 
-498 NGSVYGT
+498 
-505 FYTVAFVSNGGT
+505 SNGGSD
-517 AVPNQKYANTPVTAP
+517 VPEQIRANAAATKPD
-532 TVSRAGYTL
+532 SRRAGYTL

-557 QPVTDSVTLYA
+557 KPVTDSVTLYA

-592 KKGSPKTFDP
+592 KKSSPKTFDP

-609 SVALSL
+609 SAALSL
-615 TGTAWIGRKRH
+615 AGMAYVSRKKQ

>member
-19 STAAWAMSPTGFYLN
+19 STAAWATSPTGFYLN

-45 DVESGD
+45 DAESGD
-51 SIDNVKEELEMK
+51 SIDNIKGKLETK

-75 GGKLLVDGRTLAN
+75 GGNLLVDGRTLAN

-154 DVTLDLNGFVLKI
+154 DVTLDLNGFVLQHENRDAND
-167 TGSGSVIKI
+167 SVIKI

-185 SHPAAIH
+185 SNPAAIH
-192 KFVKEATGLWT
+192 RFVKEATGLWT

-247 DASFVMESGNIV
+247 DASFVMEGGNIV

-298 VYVADKNEAKT
+298 VYVADRDGDYA
-309 LGRFT
+309 LGSFT
-314 MEGGSIVGCV
+314 MNGGTIEWCV
-324 ATDESYSGGGVANHG
+324 AYGSAAYDDGGGVNNLG
-339 DFTMTGGTIRSCTAT
+339 SFTMNGGTIRNCTA
-354 AGHGGGICSVRQL
+354 AYGYGGGISSLRNITICGDAFVRDCTASQDK
-367 HISGS
+367 SS
-372 AVVTDCKAGGSYASS
+372 AMYLNPSNPADRAVIEGGTFRGNIYASPYCT
-387 GAMLISPDSTYT
+387 GMVAVT
-399 AIIAGGTFD
+399 GGTFD
-408 GNVVNNKSTTITGG
+408 PGQPNGITLH
-422 TFSDEVQNSGV
+422 TV
-433 IENGQFNGAVN
+433 
-444 NYEGTI
+444 
-450 KGGTFY
+450 
-456 GSVKNESDYD
+456 
-466 DGVLRRA
+466 
-473 GTISGGTFNGTV
+473 TFN
-485 TNEAAGRISGGTY
+485 
-498 NGSVYGT
+498 
-505 FYTVAFVSNGGT
+505 SNGGSD
-517 AVPNQKYANTPVTAP
+517 VPGQIRANAAATKPD
-532 TVSRAGYTL
+532 SRKAGYTL

-592 KKGSPKTFDP
+592 KKSSPKTFDP

-609 SVALSL
+609 SAALSL
-615 TGTAWIGRKRH
+615 AGMAYVSRKKQ

>member
-19 STAAWAMSPTGFYLN
+19 STAAWATSPTGFCLN

-51 SIDNVKEELEMK
+51 SIDNVKQK
-63 TKIAA
+63 VQNAA
-68 GEQHLYY
+68 GVSVTEQYLYY
-75 GGKLLVDGRTLAN
+75 GGKFLNNGRTLAD
-88 YNIQKGST
+88 YNIQKEST
-96 LLLTT
+96 LLVASEA
-101 KIKGTPA
+101 KGTPSGTPLTA
-108 GEKLT
+108 AEPSKEWVNIT
-113 EENMSGSTI
+113 EENVLT
-122 GAPVTISE
+122 E
-130 KTLNSGTYY
+130 GTYF
-139 LCNNVKLTQALVIQG
+139 LCNNVNLTHPLVIRG
-154 DVTLDLNGFVLKI
+154 NVTLDLNGFVLKI

-192 KFVKEATGLWT
+192 KFVKNTGDLWM
-203 LNENAGTEIVKG
+203 LDESHGAGIVRG
-215 GVITGGIGRE
+215 GIITGGIGRE

-247 DASFVMESGNIV
+247 DASFVMEGGNIV

-298 VYVADKNEAKT
+298 VYVADRDGDYA
-309 LGRFT
+309 LGSFT
-314 MEGGSIVGCV
+314 MNGGTIEWCV
-324 ATDESYSGGGVANHG
+324 AYGSAAYDDGGGVNNLG
-339 DFTMTGGTIRSCTAT
+339 SFTMNGGTIRNCTA
-354 AGHGGGICSVRQL
+354 AYGYGGGISSLRNITICGDAYVRDCTASQDK
-367 HISGS
+367 SS
-372 AVVTDCKAGGSYASS
+372 AMYLNPSNPADRAVIEGGTFRGNIYASPYCT
-387 GAMLISPDSTYT
+387 GMVAVT
-399 AIIAGGTFD
+399 GGTFD
-408 GNVVNNKSTTITGG
+408 PGQPNGITLY
-422 TFSDEVQNSGV
+422 TV
-433 IENGQFNGAVN
+433 
-444 NYEGTI
+444 
-450 KGGTFY
+450 
-456 GSVKNESDYD
+456 
-466 DGVLRRA
+466 
-473 GTISGGTFNGTV
+473 TFN
-485 TNEAAGRISGGTY
+485 
-498 NGSVYGT
+498 
-505 FYTVAFVSNGGT
+505 SNGGSD
-517 AVPNQKYANTPVTAP
+517 VPGQIRANAAATKPD
-532 TVSRAGYTL
+532 SRKAGYTL

-592 KKGSPKTFDP
+592 KKGSPKTFDA
-602 GAGIYAV
+602 GVGIYAV
-609 SVALSL
+609 SAALSL

>member
-34 VELPSGETIAL
+34 VELPSGKTIAL

-154 DVTLDLNGFVLKI
+154 DVTLDLNGFVLQHENRDAND
-167 TGSGSVIKI
+167 SVIQMD
-176 ESGTLTLVD
+176 SGTLTLVD
-185 SHPAAIH
+185 SNPDAIH

-247 DASFVMESGNIV
+247 DASFVMEGGNIV

-298 VYVADKNEAKT
+298 VYVADRDGDYA
-309 LGRFT
+309 LGSFT
-314 MEGGSIVGCV
+314 MNGGTIEWCV
-324 ATDESYSGGGVANHG
+324 AYGSAAYDDGGGVNNLG
-339 DFTMTGGTIRSCTAT
+339 SFTMNGGTIRNCTA
-354 AGHGGGICSVRQL
+354 AYGYGGGISSLRNITICGDAFVRDCTASQDK
-367 HISGS
+367 SS
-372 AVVTDCKAGGSYASS
+372 AMYLNPSNPADRAVIEGGTFRGNIYASPYCT
-387 GAMLISPDSTYT
+387 GMVAVT
-399 AIIAGGTFD
+399 GGTFD
-408 GNVVNNKSTTITGG
+408 PGQPNGITLH
-422 TFSDEVQNSGV
+422 TV
-433 IENGQFNGAVN
+433 
-444 NYEGTI
+444 
-450 KGGTFY
+450 
-456 GSVKNESDYD
+456 
-466 DGVLRRA
+466 
-473 GTISGGTFNGTV
+473 TFN
-485 TNEAAGRISGGTY
+485 
-498 NGSVYGT
+498 
-505 FYTVAFVSNGGT
+505 SNGGSD
-517 AVPNQKYANTPVTAP
+517 VPEQIRANAAATKPADP
-532 TVSRAGYTL
+532 TRSGYDFG
-541 VGWYTDEAC
+541 GWYTDEA
-550 TAAYDFT
+550 FT
-557 QPVTDSVTLYA
+557 TEYTFTESEKVTQALTLYA
-568 KWEAAPRYYYNS
+568 KWTKEAAKYYYYS
-580 GTTTDTD
+580 PADGSADT
-587 NADED
+587 A
-592 KKGSPKTFDP
+592 KGSPKTFD
-602 GAGIYAV
+602 AGVGVYVGMAV
-609 SVALSL
+609 LSVSGSAVVL
-615 TGTAWIGRKRH
+615 GKKRK

>member
-19 STAAWAMSPTGFYLN
+19 STAAWATLPTGFYLN

-45 DVESGD
+45 DAESGD
-51 SIDNVKEELEMK
+51 SIDNIKGKLETK

-75 GGKLLVDGRTLAN
+75 GGNLLVDGRTLAN

-192 KFVKEATGLWT
+192 KFVKKATGLWT

-215 GVITGGIGRE
+215 GVITGGTGSTYKYNNDIGQI
-225 HSFSSVYGSISE
+225 VY
-237 NGGGGVFINQ
+237 NDCGGGVFVAPG
-247 DASFVMESGNIV
+247 ASFIMEGGNIV

-298 VYVADKNEAKT
+298 VYVADRDGDYA
-309 LGRFT
+309 LGSFT
-314 MEGGSIVGCV
+314 MNGGTIEWCV
-324 ATDESYSGGGVANHG
+324 AYGSAAYDDGGGVNNLG
-339 DFTMTGGTIRSCTAT
+339 SFTMNGGTIRNCTA
-354 AGHGGGICSVRQL
+354 AYGYGGGISSLRNITICGDAFVRDCTASQDK
-367 HISGS
+367 SS
-372 AVVTDCKAGGSYASS
+372 AMYLNPSNPADRAVIEGGTFRGNIYASPYCT
-387 GAMLISPDSTYT
+387 GMVAVT
-399 AIIAGGTFD
+399 GGTFD
-408 GNVVNNKSTTITGG
+408 PGQPNGITLH
-422 TFSDEVQNSGV
+422 TV
-433 IENGQFNGAVN
+433 
-444 NYEGTI
+444 
-450 KGGTFY
+450 
-456 GSVKNESDYD
+456 
-466 DGVLRRA
+466 
-473 GTISGGTFNGTV
+473 TFN
-485 TNEAAGRISGGTY
+485 
-498 NGSVYGT
+498 
-505 FYTVAFVSNGGT
+505 SNGGSD
-517 AVPNQKYANTPVTAP
+517 VPEQIRANAAATKPD
-532 TVSRAGYTL
+532 SRKAGYTL

-557 QPVTDSVTLYA
+557 KPVTESFTLYA
-568 KWEAAPRYYYNS
+568 KWEAAPRYYFNS

>member
-19 STAAWAMSPTGFYLN
+19 STAAWATLPTGFYLN

-45 DVESGD
+45 DAESGD
-51 SIDNVKEELEMK
+51 SIDNIKRKLETK

-75 GGKLLVDGRTLAN
+75 GGNLLVDGRTLAN

-154 DVTLDLNGFVLKI
+154 DVTLDLNGFVLQHENRDAND
-167 TGSGSVIKI
+167 SVIQMD
-176 ESGTLTLVD
+176 SGTLTLVD
-185 SHPAAIH
+185 SNPDAIH

-247 DASFVMESGNIV
+247 DASFVMEGGNIV
-259 GCSAVGEH
+259 GCSAVGEQ

-298 VYVADKNEAKT
+298 VYVADRDGDYA
-309 LGRFT
+309 LGSFT
-314 MEGGSIVGCV
+314 MNGGTIEWCV
-324 ATDESYSGGGVANHG
+324 AYGSAAYDDGGGVNNLG
-339 DFTMTGGTIRSCTAT
+339 SFTMNGGTIRNCTA
-354 AGHGGGICSVRQL
+354 AYGYGGGISSLRNITICGDAFVRDCTASQDK
-367 HISGS
+367 SS
-372 AVVTDCKAGGSYASS
+372 AMYLNPSNPADRAVIEGGTFRGNIYASPYCT
-387 GAMLISPDSTYT
+387 GMVAVT
-399 AIIAGGTFD
+399 GGTFD
-408 GNVVNNKSTTITGG
+408 PGQPNGITLH
-422 TFSDEVQNSGV
+422 TV
-433 IENGQFNGAVN
+433 
-444 NYEGTI
+444 
-450 KGGTFY
+450 
-456 GSVKNESDYD
+456 
-466 DGVLRRA
+466 
-473 GTISGGTFNGTV
+473 TFN
-485 TNEAAGRISGGTY
+485 
-498 NGSVYGT
+498 
-505 FYTVAFVSNGGT
+505 SNGGSD
-517 AVPNQKYANTPVTAP
+517 VPEQIRANAAATKPD
-532 TVSRAGYTL
+532 SRRAGYTL

-557 QPVTDSVTLYA
+557 KPVTDSVTLYA